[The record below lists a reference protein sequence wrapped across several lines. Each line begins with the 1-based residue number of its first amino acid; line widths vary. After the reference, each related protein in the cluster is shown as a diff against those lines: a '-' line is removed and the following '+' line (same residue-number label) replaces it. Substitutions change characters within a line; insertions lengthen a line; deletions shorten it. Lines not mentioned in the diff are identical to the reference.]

1 MPANSK
7 YLTTRGQRAIKIT
20 TGLIG
25 GYLVSATFH
34 LLMASFPVTRDIVI
48 ILSSFSFFIVWAGLL
63 LLVFLAK
70 NAWNAL
76 LLYLVLTVVFGGA
89 FWYLKSALS

>member
-7 YLTTRGQRAIKIT
+7 YLTTGGQRAVKIT
-20 TGLIG
+20 TGIVG
-25 GYLVSATFH
+25 GYLVSASFH
-34 LLMASFPVTRDIVI
+34 LFMASFPPTRDAVI
-48 ILSSFSFFIVWAGLL
+48 ILSSFSFFIVWAGLI

-70 NAWNAL
+70 NAWNAV
-76 LLYLVLTVVFGGA
+76 LLYLLLTLVFGGA

>member
-7 YLTTRGQRAIKIT
+7 YLTTRGQRAVKII
-20 TGLIG
+20 TGLVG

-34 LLMASFPVTRDIVI
+34 LFLASFPATRDAVI

-63 LLVFLAK
+63 LLVFLAG

-76 LLYLVLTVVFGGA
+76 LLYLLLTLTFGGA
-89 FWYLKSALS
+89 FWYLKSVFL

>member
-7 YLTTRGQRAIKIT
+7 YLTTKGQRAVKII
-20 TGLIG
+20 TGIIG

-34 LLMASFPVTRDIVI
+34 LFMASFPATRDIVI
-48 ILSSFSFFIVWAGLL
+48 ILSSFSFFIVWAALL
-63 LLVFLAK
+63 LFVFLAR

-76 LLYLVLTVVFGGA
+76 FLYLVLTLVFGGA
-89 FWYLKSALS
+89 FWYLKSAFA